1 MFAIRNINRQF
12 YIMYN
17 LYDTLCFVVRWNTRL
32 KQQKIMGYAM
42 CIIRLS
48 YMMAN
53 LSSWA
58 AASTTEREREQRN
71 IYQPFHHIYS
81 YMYVIFGNYESVLGS
96 ISFWQLPMLY
106 CLKGISLELFYL
118 KWRKTH
124 EALNWIHAWVPIFFL
139 RHTILFARVDVNW
152 G

>member
-1 MFAIRNINRQF
+1 MFAIRNTNRQF

-32 KQQKIMGYAM
+32 KQQQIMGYAM

-58 AASTTEREREQRN
+58 AASTTERERATQHISTVPSYILIYVCN
-71 IYQPFHHIYS
+71 IWELWIGPRKHIILTTS
-81 YMYVIFGNYESVLGS
+81 HAELLKRDLVRAVL
-96 ISFWQLPMLY
+96 FKMAKDTW
-106 CLKGISLELFYL
+106 GIKLDPRMS
-118 KWRKTH
+118 T
-124 EALNWIHAWVPIFFL
+124 NFFL